1 MKTPI
6 VLAYSGGLRSSVA
19 IPWLTDKYGTDVVAL
34 TLGLGQSTDLLEI
47 RDRALAAGA
56 VRAHVIDARDEY
68 VRDFV
73 WPSLRA
79 DALPDGC
86 YPLATA
92 LSRPLIAKQLVDVAR
107 IEGAALVAHASTGRD
122 RARMHRPVGM
132 LDGSLQVVACADGM
146 PPSQVAEYADR
157 LGLAV
162 PVEGAD
168 RVDDNLWGRT
178 VGRAADD
185 GSQEAPDSSFAFTR
199 DMAQT
204 PASPAVVELSFAR
217 GTPTG
222 INGVTMTPVEL
233 VESLAMIA
241 GEHGIGRFDRIKNRA
256 DGTRSR
262 VLSEAPAAA
271 VWHDARRELE
281 RLTASGRLNRFA
293 TTVAAAYAGVIV
305 RGEWFERLRQ
315 GLDAYV
321 WSTQERVT
329 GTVRVKLFKGSSR
342 IVGRTL
348 NPEP

>member
-19 IPWLTDKYGTDVVAL
+19 IPWLADKYGTDVVAL
-34 TLGLGQSTDLLEI
+34 TLGLGQSTDLMEI

-56 VRAHVIDARDEY
+56 VRAHVIDARDEF
-68 VRDFV
+68 VRDYV

-79 DALPDGC
+79 DALSDGR

-92 LSRPLIAKQLVDVAR
+92 LSRPLIAKQLAEVAR
-107 IEGAALVAHASTGRD
+107 IEGATMVAHASTGRD
-122 RARMHRPVGM
+122 RARMHQPVRVLESG
-132 LDGSLQVVACADGM
+132 LQVVACADGM
-146 PPSQVAEYADR
+146 TPTQVAEYADR
-157 LGLAV
+157 LGMAV

-178 VGRAADD
+178 VGRPADD
-185 GSQEAPDSSFAFTR
+185 ASEDVPDSVFKFSR
-199 DMAQT
+199 NLAQT
-204 PASPAVVELSFAR
+204 PASPALVELSFER

-233 VESLAMIA
+233 IESLATIA
-241 GEHGIGRFDRIKNRA
+241 GEHGIGRFDRVKNRA

-262 VLSEAPAAA
+262 VLYEAPAAA
-271 VWHDARRELE
+271 VLHEARRELE
-281 RLTASGRLNRFA
+281 RQFSSESLNQFA
-293 TTVAAAYAGVIV
+293 PVIGTAYAGLLGC
-305 RGEWFERLRQ
+305 GEWFDRLRP

-321 WSTQERVT
+321 SSTQERVT
-329 GTVRVKLFKGSSR
+329 GTIRVKLFKGASR

-348 NPEP
+348 SP